1 MLPHLVGV
9 VANVLVIA
17 HICLQWT
24 LQGHIITV
32 FIISCLLCPNA
43 TPTNTHT
50 HSQRKRQREDT
61 PTRVCYLFSMH
72 FVWRRGNVKFNL
84 IATTEGQKEH
94 ESPKADTHTHIPTL
108 ANTLVV
114 ICHYSHGHTHTHTL
128 LYYCFTHLS
137 LLLLPV
143 LILPRLIECVCV
155 SLSVSVGD
163 KNPVHTH
170 TYTYTNWQLLLSCI
184 FGVCRP

>member
-94 ESPKADTHTHIPTL
+94 ESPKADTHTHTHSPTL

-114 ICHYSHGHTHTHTL
+114 ICHYSHGHTHTHIA
-128 LYYCFTHLS
+128 
-137 LLLLPV
+137 LLLFHTFV
-143 LILPRLIECVCV
+143 AALIARVNIAQTYRVCVCE
-155 SLSVSVGD
+155 SVCECG
-163 KNPVHTH
+163 
-170 TYTYTNWQLLLSCI
+170 W
-184 FGVCRP
+184 

>member
-24 LQGHIITV
+24 LQGHIISV

-43 TPTNTHT
+43 TPKNTHT
-50 HSQRKRQREDT
+50 HRQREREYT

-94 ESPKADTHTHIPTL
+94 ESPKADTHTHTHSPTL